1 MNKGII
7 ASIFAYAIWGFFPIY
22 FHALSGVPA
31 AQTTAHRI
39 VWSFILISVVIMLR
53 KEAVS
58 FMRSLTWKITG
69 IYFIAGSLLAI
80 NWGTYVWAV
89 SIGRVV
95 ETSLGYFINPI
106 VSVLLGVVFLRE
118 KLRRWQWVVVG
129 LAFLGVVYLTFSYG
143 QPPWI
148 SLTLAFSFGLYG
160 LIKKIAPLGSL
171 HGLVLE
177 TMTIF
182 IPALAI
188 LLTAEMNGTG
198 TFGHSTLFISV
209 LLGLTG
215 IVTVVPLLLFS
226 VGAKNVPLTTIG
238 ILQYMTPTIQFFL
251 GIFLFKEVFK
261 PSHLYGFSAIWLA
274 LIIFSIESFIFYKK
288 SFSQRQQDVIAA

>member
-22 FHALSGVPA
+22 FHALNGVPA
-31 AQTTAHRI
+31 DQTTTHRI
-39 VWSFILISVVIMLR
+39 VWSFILITVMIMLR
-53 KEAVS
+53 KEASTFV
-58 FMRSLTWKITG
+58 RSLTWRITG

-106 VSVLLGVVFLRE
+106 VSVLLGVVFLKE
-118 KLRRWQWVVVG
+118 KLRKWQWVVVA
-129 LAFLGVVYLTFSYG
+129 LAFIGVVYLTFSYG

-148 SLTLAFSFGLYG
+148 SLTLAFSFGMYG
-160 LIKKIAPLGSL
+160 LIKKLAPLGSL
-171 HGLVLE
+171 HGLMLE

-188 LLTAEMNGTG
+188 LLAAEMNGTG

-226 VGAKNVPLTTIG
+226 IGAKSVPLTTIG

-251 GIFLFKEVFK
+251 GIFLFKEAFD
-261 PSHLYGFSAIWLA
+261 PDHLYGFSAIWLA
-274 LIIFSIESFIFYKK
+274 LIIFFIESYLVNKRA
-288 SFSQRQQDVIAA
+288 SLQRQQEANAL

>member
-22 FHALSGVPA
+22 FHALNGVPA